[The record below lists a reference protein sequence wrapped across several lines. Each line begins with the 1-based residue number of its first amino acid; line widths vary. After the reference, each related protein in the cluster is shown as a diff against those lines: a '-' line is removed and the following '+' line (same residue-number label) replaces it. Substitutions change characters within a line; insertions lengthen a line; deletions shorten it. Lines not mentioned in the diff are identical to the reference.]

1 MYVHNVVHQFIDQ
14 IFDMIKIRLALCI
27 SVCSLAILCT
37 LATTCEPQSV
47 GVFPSD
53 HRAPQKDQQ
62 CFAVEE
68 PKLIDKYMA
77 SNSVSLTQVVCV
89 VLKDA
94 SHLEPTSRHTRTK
107 LLSSC

>member
-1 MYVHNVVHQFIDQ
+1 MSYISSL
-14 IFDMIKIRLALCI
+14 IKYLKLGWLRV
-27 SVCSLAILCT
+27 SVCSVAILCI

-68 PKLIDKYMA
+68 PKLIGKYMA
-77 SNSVSLTQVVCV
+77 SNSVSLTQVVCCSQKCITPRTYK
-89 VLKDA
+89 L
-94 SHLEPTSRHTRTK
+94 SH
-107 LLSSC
+107 